1 MISWC
6 FFWRTF
12 PAAGSSNSEERD
24 EVCHKGVSHEPVAWG
39 VICKHISA
47 FPLSACIFMHV
58 HILTFPPLMVD
69 DLQEHGEEMA
79 PQQAVYELCDLGFLR
94 VVYFPWAA
102 KVSTT
107 FKASSTCQSRWNT
120 VASWLHRREFPGYP
134 QANPVAIEGKN
145 TFPSHGWCQI
155 SELYIN
161 LSKPQEEKKK
171 KRYQDAIM
179 SEGLSHKCSGEI
191 TQSGREAG
199 LTQNT
204 MSFKRET
211 TRVRVT
217 WRTRRQYWERKG
229 KKLHNLCS
237 FALCKF

>member
-134 QANPVAIEGKN
+134 QANPVAVEGKN
-145 TFPSHGWCQI
+145 TFPSHGWCQT
-155 SELYIN
+155 SELFIS

-171 KRYQDAIM
+171 KGI
-179 SEGLSHKCSGEI
+179 K
-191 TQSGREAG
+191 TQSW
-199 LTQNT
+199 
-204 MSFKRET
+204 
-211 TRVRVT
+211 VRGYPT
-217 WRTRRQYWERKG
+217 NALER
-229 KKLHNLCS
+229 
-237 FALCKF
+237 